1 MGPLNLPASVPTH
14 ASQLYGSN
22 IVTFLKNMLT
32 KEGALNID
40 LNDEITRETLVAHD
54 GEVVNPRVQALLG
67 VLDVVTPSEG

>member
-1 MGPLNLPASVPTH
+1 M
-14 ASQLYGSN
+14 YGRN

-40 LNDEITRETLVAHD
+40 LNDEITRETLVARD

-67 VLDVVTPSEG
+67 VGAEAKS